1 MSPTTA
7 ANGYFPPHNLAAE
20 ESVLG
25 AILLSQRTIEVAAVD
40 EGVRPAHFYRDQHGM
55 IFRTMLDLHEASEP
69 VDVLTLTERLRH
81 SGRLEQVGGEA
92 AVHALAGSVPA
103 AANVRHYARIV
114 RDRALARDLQAAAQR
129 ILGDIADERPVKE
142 ALERAEQLVISL
154 GAQTRTGHS
163 LPIADALYTELERL
177 QALAQAGRET
187 IGLPTGIRE
196 LDERL
201 GGLHPGNLIVLAARP
216 GMGKSTLAQQIA
228 THAAFKHNAVVAM
241 FSLEMSAGELAQR
254 HLASDTPYSADRLRK
269 AKVPAEDWA
278 TLITTAGRA
287 AGHRLLLYDISDLS
301 AFELRGLARQTRSQH
316 GALDLIVV
324 DYLQLLRAEPPSGN
338 RTEDVSAFSRALKR
352 LARELE
358 CPVLAVA
365 QLNRG
370 VEARVDKRPLL
381 SDLRD
386 SGQIEADSDVVLF
399 VYREDY
405 YDPDSERPGQAE
417 LLVRKNRNGPNPVD
431 LTVRFDAAHAR
442 YLELDRTHA
451 HA

>member
-1 MSPTTA
+1 MRQSTTA
-7 ANGYFPPHNLAAE
+7 NGHYPPHSLAAE

-40 EGVRPAHFYRDQHGM
+40 EGLRPAHFYREQHAD
-55 IFRTMLDLHEASEP
+55 IFRAMLDLHEASEP
-69 VDVLTLTERLRH
+69 VDVLTLVERLRAA
-81 SGRLEQVGGEA
+81 GRLERVGGEA
-92 AVHALAGSVPA
+92 AVYALAGSVPA
-103 AANVRHYARIV
+103 AANVRQYARLV
-114 RDRALARDLQAAAQR
+114 RERALARDLQAAAQQ
-129 ILGDIADERPVKE
+129 ILSEIADERPVTE
-142 ALERAEQLVISL
+142 ALEHAERQVIALSS
-154 GAQTRTGHS
+154 QTRSGQAVQ
-163 LPIADALYTELERL
+163 IADALYTELDRL
-177 QALAQAGRET
+177 QQLAAAGQNT
-187 IGLPTGIRE
+187 VGLSTGIRE

-228 THAAFKHNAVVAM
+228 THAAFREEAVVAM

-254 HLASDTPYSADRLRK
+254 HLASHTPYSADRLRK
-269 AKVPAEDWA
+269 AKVPSGDWP
-278 TLITTAGRA
+278 TLLQTASHA
-287 AGHRLLLYDISDLS
+287 ASRRLLLYDISDLS
-301 AFELRGLARQTRSQH
+301 AFELRGLARQARSQH
-316 GALDLIVV
+316 RALDLVVV

-338 RTEDVSAFSRALKR
+338 RTEDVSGFSRALKR

-399 VYREDY
+399 VYRDDY
-405 YDPDSERPGQAE
+405 YDPDSERPDEAE
-417 LLVRKNRNGPNPVD
+417 LLIRKNRNGPSPAEV
-431 LTVRFDAAHAR
+431 TMRFDAEHAR
-442 YLELDRTHA
+442 YLELDRIHA
-451 HA
+451 